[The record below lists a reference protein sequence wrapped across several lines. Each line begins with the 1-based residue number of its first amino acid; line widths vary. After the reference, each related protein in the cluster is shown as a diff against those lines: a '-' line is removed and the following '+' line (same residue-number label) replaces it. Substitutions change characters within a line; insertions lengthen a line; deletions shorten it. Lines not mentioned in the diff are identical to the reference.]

1 MPKKEKKKKKKKKKA
16 WGWEGEKQKEKN
28 NLFLILK
35 TCWGLLNCHSVIV
48 NITFMGSNW
57 ELEVQI
63 DLFLL

>member
-1 MPKKEKKKKKKKKKA
+1 MVALLKGLQINTKSLGQEEKQNKKK
-16 WGWEGEKQKEKN
+16 

-35 TCWGLLNCHSVIV
+35 TCRGLLSCHSVIV